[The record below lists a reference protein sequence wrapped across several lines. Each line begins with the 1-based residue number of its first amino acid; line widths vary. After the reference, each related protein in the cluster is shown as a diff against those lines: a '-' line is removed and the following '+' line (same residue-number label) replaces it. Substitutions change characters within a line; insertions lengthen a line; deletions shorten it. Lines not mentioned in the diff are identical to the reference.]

1 MFQVEEK
8 EEDVED
14 FEQLAKKL
22 EEASPLEIMDKALQK
37 FRSNIAIAFSGA
49 EDVALI
55 EYARLTGRPFRVFS
69 LDTGRLNPET
79 YRLFDAV
86 EKQYG
91 IRIEYTFPD
100 AVEVQ
105 ALVRNKGLFSFY
117 EDGHQECCRVRKVRP
132 LRRALKG
139 LKAWIT
145 GQRKDQ
151 SPGTR
156 SEIPIVQ
163 VDPVF
168 EGLDGGVGSL
178 VKWNP
183 LANVEGGDVWNF
195 LRTMDVPVNALHAQ
209 GYVSIGCEPC
219 TRPVLPGQHEREGR
233 WWWEDAKAKECGLHK
248 GNIKKE
254 DDTTADL
261 APAIV
266 HDIFESNNVVALS
279 RGGIENLLK
288 LGNRKEPWLVVLY
301 APWCPFCQAMEA
313 SYVELAEKLAVKGV
327 KVAKFRA
334 DGDQKEFAKQE
345 LQLGSFP
352 TILLFPKS
360 APRAIKYP
368 SEHRDVDSLMSFVNL
383 LRKRIHHI
391 VNSTKTYLGLG
402 NSRDELSAVIRAL
415 DILQA
420 VASNTAVFGY
430 SMENRIVP
438 SSFSSY
444 AASARDGRKEQV
456 FTFCYLVDSLGLTAT
471 LAESISKKASFR
483 DKGNPDSVLRLLRS
497 YGFTDSQIS
506 SIVTNYPRLL
516 LLDAEKCLGPKLQ
529 VIKSMEGASSSG
541 QLIETISK
549 VPKLLGMKG
558 DKTITRYYD
567 IVKETMESG
576 KSSKFEKL
584 CHSLPRGMQ
593 QNKIRNVSVL
603 RELGVPQ
610 RLLSPLLV
618 SDHKLVCGDGKFKE
632 TLKKF
637 AMMVKRFPPC
647 LNMSA
652 ERVKKRTKFLVKK
665 KNKLM
670 LRKMKWS
677 LNAVASF
684 PQVLGVSMEKR
695 IVPRCNVMKALMLK
709 GLLGDRDSIL
719 PDKESVLL
727 CTDEEFLDSLLDAE
741 KYLVPKLNSQQ
752 SKGASAPE
760 LSEIVLKVPK
770 ILRKE
775 GDKTISR

>member
-1 MFQVEEK
+1 MAFAVTSSSTAISGSSFSRSGPSSDPKALQICSFRLSDLSHVSQRRHSIKSLKAESHTRNASLVPRASTLVTPEVEEK

-37 FRSNIAIAFSGA
+37 FGSNIAIAFSGA

-183 LANVEGGDVWNF
+183 LANVEGVDVWNF

-266 HDIFESNNVVALS
+266 HDIFESNDVVALT

-383 LRKRIHHI
+383 LR
-391 VNSTKTYLGLG
+391 
-402 NSRDELSAVIRAL
+402 
-415 DILQA
+415 
-420 VASNTAVFGY
+420 
-430 SMENRIVP
+430 
-438 SSFSSY
+438 
-444 AASARDGRKEQV
+444 
-456 FTFCYLVDSLGLTAT
+456 
-471 LAESISKKASFR
+471 
-483 DKGNPDSVLRLLRS
+483 
-497 YGFTDSQIS
+497 
-506 SIVTNYPRLL
+506 
-516 LLDAEKCLGPKLQ
+516 
-529 VIKSMEGASSSG
+529 
-541 QLIETISK
+541 
-549 VPKLLGMKG
+549 
-558 DKTITRYYD
+558 
-567 IVKETMESG
+567 
-576 KSSKFEKL
+576 
-584 CHSLPRGMQ
+584 
-593 QNKIRNVSVL
+593 
-603 RELGVPQ
+603 
-610 RLLSPLLV
+610 
-618 SDHKLVCGDGKFKE
+618 
-632 TLKKF
+632 
-637 AMMVKRFPPC
+637 
-647 LNMSA
+647 
-652 ERVKKRTKFLVKK
+652 
-665 KNKLM
+665 
-670 LRKMKWS
+670 
-677 LNAVASF
+677 
-684 PQVLGVSMEKR
+684 
-695 IVPRCNVMKALMLK
+695 
-709 GLLGDRDSIL
+709 
-719 PDKESVLL
+719 
-727 CTDEEFLDSLLDAE
+727 
-741 KYLVPKLNSQQ
+741 
-752 SKGASAPE
+752 
-760 LSEIVLKVPK
+760 
-770 ILRKE
+770 
-775 GDKTISR
+775 